1 MFHVSQA
8 QIDKMAFKYGRE
20 FQWHLY
26 CYHLCFKVTPPRILS
41 QIKII
46 RVCPRDNSRVTSLS
60 PESYF
65 LSFLICLP
73 QWGVKG
79 VAFHLW
85 GVGMFSFSFS
95 ESNQGIGTEKL
106 LWDLKGPLY
115 KHTGGIHQQVLYC
128 RQSTPCLVPST
139 RQFLVWG
146 PFYLSSVFS
155 RMWSPC
161 IRQQCSF
168 HT

>member
-1 MFHVSQA
+1 MNPFGTQEKYFNFLSLPCVQA
-8 QIDKMAFKYGRE
+8 LLQSHSFVIR
-20 FQWHLY
+20 
-26 CYHLCFKVTPPRILS
+26 S
-41 QIKII
+41 II
-46 RVCPRDNSRVTSLS
+46 RVCPRHNSRVTSLS

-139 RQFLVWG
+139 RQFLV
-146 PFYLSSVFS
+146 
-155 RMWSPC
+155 
-161 IRQQCSF
+161 
-168 HT
+168 

>member
-1 MFHVSQA
+1 MFHVPQA

-46 RVCPRDNSRVTSLS
+46 SVCPRHNSRVTSLS

-73 QWGVKG
+73 QWGVEG
-79 VAFHLW
+79 IAFHLC

-95 ESNQGIGTEKL
+95 ESNQGIGPKNCSGT
-106 LWDLKGPLY
+106 LKAHCINTQAAY
-115 KHTGGIHQQVLYC
+115 YQEVLYC

-139 RQFLVWG
+139 RHFLVWG